1 MAAADGNW
9 KITLNTPM
17 GAQTVQLE
25 VKTSG
30 DTFSGKVQSQLGN
43 QDVTGKV
50 SNGGNKLNWT
60 GSITNPMPMDL
71 DYELNID
78 GDKGTGTVTAGS
90 FGSFSATA
98 VRA

>member
-1 MAAADGNW
+1 MAAADGKW

-17 GAQTVQLE
+17 GAQTVSLD

-30 DTFSGKVQSQLGN
+30 DTFSGRVESALGN
-43 QDVTGKV
+43 QDVTGTV
-50 SNGGNKLNWT
+50 SGGNKLNWK

-71 DYELNID
+71 DYELVVD